1 MSGLR
6 RRACRYRKERLKE
19 VGAEEEIKEL
29 LALAKY
35 PERKDDP
42 ECDGFPQGSR
52 LGATR
57 MAENN

>member
-35 PERKDDP
+35 PERKDEP
-42 ECDGFPQGSR
+42 RCDGFPQGSR
-52 LGATR
+52 LGAIR
-57 MAENN
+57 KAENK